1 MTCDGRVRN
10 IDSTVQKEM
19 LQREGERRYSK
30 EMPRKKKLCERKMKK
45 VTDVINKRERRKKPN
60 NKKQREKVLHYV
72 QRPKHV

>member
-45 VTDVINKRERRKKPN
+45 VTDVITKQN

-72 QRPKHV
+72 QRAKHV